1 MFLIIVWNTCKMM
14 YVVDHGMRGGKKQN
28 CIYVLQLKVR
38 LKIKLVNE
46 INPKR
51 KVRNIDSHFN

>member
-1 MFLIIVWNTCKMM
+1 MM

-28 CIYVLQLKVR
+28 FIYVLQLKVR

>member
-1 MFLIIVWNTCKMM
+1 MM

-46 INPKR
+46 INSKR